1 MNFYVLA
8 GTRTSPTLL
17 ALTLDNQAQTA
28 LTVMV
33 TGLVQT
39 IRTGDHVEFEAGYR
53 PGDGEIVTLSPFEL
67 SGGLSILGNASDA
80 AVLHALDPAGMNDVG
95 LRAIAAVEWEG
106 NQPAFIA
113 FQRIEPRYV
122 LKQERWRLMFADGR
136 FVRDER
142 PGLEIAERVDALL
155 EGRTLYAVSW
165 PRAHATLD
173 LTMWMREATV
183 VEMREFV
190 QHKKV
195 TLAHSFDAETLAD
208 TAVRRKIASITDRKL
223 VDKCSVQT
231 LRQYAVNFGLDLKVS
246 KGRIVLPSAKKD
258 FKAVLGL
265 LDEDLL
271 SFEPTSERW
280 VANSKRRPP
289 NHRGR

>member
-8 GTRTSPTLL
+8 GTRTTPTLL
-17 ALTLDNQAQTA
+17 ALTLDKEAQTA
-28 LTVMV
+28 LTVMM
-33 TGLVQT
+33 TRLVQT

-67 SGGLSILGNASDA
+67 SGGLSPLGNASDA
-80 AVLHALDPAGMNDVG
+80 AILHTLDAAGMDDVS
-95 LRAIAAVEWEG
+95 LRAIAAIEWKS

-122 LKQERWRLMFADGR
+122 LTQERWRLMFADGR
-136 FVRDER
+136 FVRDQR

-155 EGRTLYAVSW
+155 EGHTLYAASW
-165 PRAHATLD
+165 PRAHAILD
-173 LTMWMREATV
+173 LTTWMREATV

-190 QHKKV
+190 EHKKL
-195 TLAHSFDAETLAD
+195 TLADSFDAATLAD

-223 VDKCSVQT
+223 LDKCSVQT

-271 SFEPTSERW
+271 SFEPTCERW
-280 VANSKRRPP
+280 VANSKRRP
-289 NHRGR
+289 

>member
-17 ALTLDNQAQTA
+17 ALTLDNEAQTA
-28 LTVMV
+28 LTVMM
-33 TGLVQT
+33 TGLVQA
-39 IRTGDHVEFEAGYR
+39 IRAGDHVEFEPGYR
-53 PGDGEIVTLSPFEL
+53 PGEGEIVTLSSFEL

-80 AVLHALDPAGMNDVG
+80 AVLHAFDPAGVDDVG
-95 LRAIAAVEWEG
+95 LRAIAAIEWGG

-122 LKQERWRLMFADGR
+122 LKRERWRLMFADGR

-190 QHKKV
+190 EHKKV
-195 TLAHSFDAETLAD
+195 TLADGFDAEALAD

-223 VDKCSVQT
+223 LDKCSVQT

-280 VANSKRRPP
+280 VANSKRRP
-289 NHRGR
+289 

>member
-1 MNFYVLA
+1 MNFYVLG

-17 ALTLDNQAQTA
+17 ALTLDNEAQMA
-28 LTVMV
+28 LTVMM

-39 IRTGDHVEFEAGYR
+39 IRTGDHVAFEPGYR
-53 PGDGEIVTLSPFEL
+53 PGEGEIVTLSPFEL
-67 SGGLSILGNASDA
+67 SGGLSVLSNASDA
-80 AVLHALDPAGMNDVG
+80 AVLHALNPGGMDDVG
-95 LRAIAAVEWEG
+95 LRAIAAIEWDG

-122 LKQERWRLMFADGR
+122 LKRERWRLMFADGR

-142 PGLEIAERVDALL
+142 PALEIAERVDALL

-165 PRAHATLD
+165 PRAHAILD

-190 QHKKV
+190 EHKKL
-195 TLAHSFDAETLAD
+195 TLADCFDAETLAD
-208 TAVRRKIASITDRKL
+208 AAVRRKIASITDRQL
-223 VDKCSVQT
+223 LDKCSVQT
-231 LRQYAVNFGLDLKVS
+231 LRRYAMNFGLDLKVS

-280 VANSKRRPP
+280 VANSKRRP
-289 NHRGR
+289 